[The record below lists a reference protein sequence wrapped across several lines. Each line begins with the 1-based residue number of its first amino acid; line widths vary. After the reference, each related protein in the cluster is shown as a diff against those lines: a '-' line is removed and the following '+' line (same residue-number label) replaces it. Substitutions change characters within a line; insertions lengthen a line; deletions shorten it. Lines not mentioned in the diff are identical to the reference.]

1 MADDPEETEGEEG
14 KEGEDG
20 EAKKGGF
27 ASLKKP
33 LLLALLALI
42 IIGLSVGGTLFAL
55 KILSDGPEVTGEEGE
70 MAEGEEVVEVKKK
83 AIYYPLKPSIIVNFD
98 ARGRQRFMQADITLL
113 TRDADVISA
122 IELHM
127 PMIRNALVI
136 LIGGQLYEEVQTAE
150 GKELMR
156 IQCLEELQMIL
167 EKEIGKPGIEQVLF
181 TNLVMQ

>member
-1 MADDPEETEGEEG
+1 MADEPEETGG
-14 KEGEDG
+14 AEGEDG
-20 EAKKGGF
+20 KGS
-27 ASLKKP
+27 SLKKM

-55 KILSDGPEVTGEEGE
+55 KMLSDEPEVMGEDGE
-70 MAEGEEVVEVKKK
+70 AAEGEDVVEVKKE
-83 AIYYPLKPSIIVNFD
+83 AIYYPLKPPIIVNFD
-98 ARGRQRFMQADITLL
+98 ARGRQRFMQAEITLL
-113 TRDADVISA
+113 TRDTDVIPA

-136 LIGGQLYEEVQTAE
+136 LIGGQHYEDVQTAE

-156 IQCLEELQMIL
+156 IQCLEELQMLL
-167 EKEIGKPGIEQVLF
+167 EKEIGKPGVEQVLF